1 MKVLKFGGTSVGS
14 SEAFQ
19 KVKQISLASAKQE
32 KTIVVVSAVSQM
44 TNLLQKIADKASV
57 GDESYYEDID
67 KLEQKHIK
75 IIRDLISIEKQSGV
89 IAEFK
94 TNLNRLE
101 DIVKGIFL
109 VEELTEKSSAL
120 VLSFGEKFSSRILFH
135 YFSDDS
141 KSVEYWDSTE
151 LVVANGKFLNA
162 QLNEELTRENL
173 LEANKS
179 EFSVAIMPG
188 FIARNK
194 DNQLT
199 TLGRGGSDYTASIVA
214 AHLKADRLEIW
225 TDVNGML
232 TADPS
237 MVKQATPLEKVSFD
251 EAMELSHFGAKV
263 IYPPSIQP
271 ALREGIPMVI
281 KNTFNASHPGTE
293 IVKSAPTKTDI
304 TGLSAIKNISVIDI
318 AGAGMVAIPGY
329 ASRVFKSLSDK
340 NVNIILITQA
350 SSEHSITIAINKE
363 DSSRAIEALE
373 DEFYFELQNG
383 KIQKLAIQ
391 DDLAIIA
398 LVGDN
403 MRSRG
408 GLSGK
413 AFSALGH
420 NGINIRAIAQG
431 SSEKN
436 ISMVVLQS
444 NLKKAMNVLHEEF
457 FLSDYKKIHLYLA
470 GLGNVGGSLIEQ
482 VKDQRKHLRE
492 NHNIEMVVVGM
503 INSRNYLIDRTGIDL
518 DNWKNALENSSKVS
532 NMEDF
537 HREATELNLRNSVFV
552 DNTAHEEI
560 SNFYEA
566 FLSSKI
572 SVACSNKIAA
582 SSSLQNY
589 KKLKNLARENRVS
602 YLFEANVGAG
612 LPIIDTINNLVSSG
626 DKIIRIEGVLS
637 GSLSFIFDN
646 YNGTTSFADIVSQAK
661 EEGYTEPDPRL
672 DLSGKDVAR
681 KILILAREGGY
692 DLEPEDVVSESF
704 MPESCLMPMGVEE
717 FISSLE
723 KEEDHFKKLYSDAS
737 SAGEKLKIVGVY
749 ENGSAKVQLKSL
761 DSSSPFSSLKGT
773 DNMVLIY
780 TERYP
785 DNPMIIQGAGA
796 GAAVTSAGVFGDI
809 MRTMN
814 H

>member
-19 KVKQISLASAKQE
+19 RVKQISLESAKQE

-44 TNLLQKIADKASV
+44 TNLLQKVADKASL
-57 GDESYYEDID
+57 GNEDYFEDISF
-67 KLEQKHIK
+67 LEQKHIS

-109 VEELTEKSSAL
+109 VEELTEKSTAL

-135 YFSDDS
+135 FFNNDS
-141 KSVEYWDSTE
+141 NGIEYWDSSE

-162 QLNEELTRENL
+162 QLNEELTKVNL

-179 EFSVAIMPG
+179 DFSVAVMPG

-194 DNQLT
+194 ENQLT

-214 AHLKADRLEIW
+214 AHLKASRLEIW
-225 TDVNGML
+225 TDVDGML

-237 MVKQATPLEKVSFD
+237 MVKQATPLKSVSFD

-271 ALREGIPMVI
+271 ALREGIPMVV
-281 KNTFNASHPGTE
+281 KNTFNPSNPGTE
-293 IVKSAPTKTDI
+293 IVKDAPSKTDI
-304 TGLSAIKNISVIDI
+304 TGLSAIKDISIIDI
-318 AGAGMVAIPGY
+318 SGAGMVAIPGY

-350 SSEHSITIAINKE
+350 SSEHSITIAIKNE
-363 DSSRAIEALE
+363 DSLRAIESLE
-373 DEFYFELQNG
+373 EEFDFEIQNG

-403 MRSRG
+403 MRRRG

-444 NLKKAMNVLHEEF
+444 DLRKAMNVLHEEF
-457 FLSDYKKIHLYLA
+457 FLSEFKKIHLYLA

-482 VKDQRKHLRE
+482 VKAQKQHLRD

-503 INSRNYLIDRTGIDL
+503 INSRKYIINRDGVDL
-518 DNWKNALENSSKVS
+518 DNWKQELDKSDSIS
-532 NMEDF
+532 NISEF
-537 HREATELNLRNSVFV
+537 HKEATELNLRNSVFV
-552 DNTAHEEI
+552 DNTAHEEV
-560 SNFYEA
+560 SDFYEA

-572 SVACSNKIAA
+572 SIACSNKIAA
-582 SSSLQNY
+582 SSSLENY
-589 KKLKNLARENRVS
+589 KKLKTLARKNRVS
-602 YLFEANVGAG
+602 YLYEANVGAG
-612 LPIIDTINNLVSSG
+612 LPIVDTINNLVSSG
-626 DKIIRIEGVLS
+626 DRITKIEGVLS

-646 YNGTTSFADIVSQAK
+646 YNGTTSFADIVKQAK
-661 EEGYTEPDPRL
+661 EEGYTEPDPRI

-681 KILILAREGGY
+681 KILILAREAGY
-692 DLEPEDVVSESF
+692 DLEAEEVLSESF
-704 MPESCLMPMGVEE
+704 MPESCLVPMGVDD

-723 KEEDHFKKLYSDAS
+723 KEEDHFKTLYADANN
-737 SAGEKLKIVGVY
+737 AGEKLKIVGVF
-749 ENGSAKVQLKSL
+749 ENGKAKVKLQSL
-761 DSSSPFSSLKGT
+761 DSTSPFSSLKGT

-809 MRTMN
+809 MRTMK

>member
-19 KVKQISLASAKQE
+19 RVKQISLDSASKE

-57 GDESYYEDID
+57 GDESYFEDMAL
-67 KLEQKHIK
+67 LEQKHIA

-109 VEELTEKSSAL
+109 VEELTEKSTAL

-135 YFSDDS
+135 FFNEDS
-141 KSVEYWDSTE
+141 TDVEYWDSSE
-151 LVVANGKFLNA
+151 LVVANGKFINA
-162 QLNEELTRENL
+162 QLNEELTKINL

-179 EFSVAIMPG
+179 DFSIAVMPG

-194 DNQLT
+194 ENQLT

-225 TDVNGML
+225 TDVDGML

-237 MVKQATPLEKVSFD
+237 MVKQATPLKSVSFD

-271 ALREGIPMVI
+271 ALKEGIPMVI
-281 KNTFNASHPGTE
+281 KNTFNPSHPGTM
-293 IVKSAPTKTDI
+293 IVSKAPIKTDI
-304 TGLSAIKNISVIDI
+304 TGLSAIKDISVIDI

-350 SSEHSITIAINKE
+350 SSEHSITIAIKDV
-363 DSSRAIEALE
+363 DSSRAIEALKE
-373 DEFYFELQNG
+373 EFSFELERG
-383 KIQKLAIQ
+383 KIKDLEVQE
-391 DDLAIIA
+391 DLAIIA

-444 NLKKAMNVLHEEF
+444 DLRKAMNVLHEEF
-457 FLSDYKKIHLYLA
+457 FLSEYKKIHLYLA
-470 GLGNVGGSLIEQ
+470 GLGNVGSSLVEQ
-482 VKDQRKHLRE
+482 VKAQKQHLRDV
-492 NHNIEMVVVGM
+492 HNVEMVVVGM
-503 INSRNYLIDRTGIDL
+503 INSRKYVIKRDGIDL
-518 DNWKNALENSSKVS
+518 ENWKQELENSNNVS
-532 NMEDF
+532 DMVEF
-537 HREATELNLRNSVFV
+537 HKEATELNLRNAVFV

-560 SNFYEA
+560 SNFYEK
-566 FLSSKI
+566 FLASKI
-572 SVACSNKIAA
+572 SIACSNKIAA
-582 SSSLQNY
+582 SSSLENY
-589 KKLKNLARENRVS
+589 KKLKELARKNRVS
-602 YLFEANVGAG
+602 YLYEANVGAG

-626 DKIIRIEGVLS
+626 DRVTKIEGVLS

-646 YNGTTSFADIVSQAK
+646 YDGTTSFADIVKQAK
-661 EEGYTEPDPRL
+661 DEGYTEPDPRI

-681 KILILAREGGY
+681 KILILARESGY

-704 MPESCLMPMGVEE
+704 MPESCLVPMGVDD

-723 KEEDHFKKLYSDAS
+723 KEEEHFKTMYLKAKN
-737 SAGEKLKIVGVY
+737 AGEKLKIVGTF
-749 ENGSAKVQLKSL
+749 ENGKAKVKLQSL
-761 DSSSPFSSLKGT
+761 DSSSPFSGLKGT

-780 TERYP
+780 TDRYP

-809 MRTMN
+809 MRTMK

>member
-14 SEAFQ
+14 SEAF
-19 KVKQISLASAKQE
+19 KRVKKISLESAQQE

-44 TNLLQKIADKASV
+44 TNLLQKVADKASS
-57 GDESYYEDID
+57 GDESYFDDITF
-67 KLEQKHIK
+67 LEQKHIA

-109 VEELTEKSSAL
+109 VEELTEKSTAL
-120 VLSFGEKFSSRILFH
+120 VLSFGEKFSSKILFH
-135 YFSDDS
+135 FFNEDS
-141 KSVEYWDSTE
+141 GSIEYWDSSE
-151 LVVANGKFLNA
+151 MVVANGKFLNA
-162 QLNEELTRENL
+162 QLNEELTKVNL
-173 LEANKS
+173 IEANKKD
-179 EFSVAIMPG
+179 FSVAVMPG

-194 DNQLT
+194 EGQLT

-214 AHLKADRLEIW
+214 AHLKASRLEIW
-225 TDVNGML
+225 TDVDGML

-237 MVKQATPLEKVSFD
+237 MVKQATPLKSVSFN

-271 ALREGIPMVI
+271 ALREGIPMVV
-281 KNTFNASHPGTE
+281 KNTFNPSHPGTE
-293 IVKSAPTKTDI
+293 IVGDAPSKTDI
-304 TGLSAIKNISVIDI
+304 TGLSAIKDISVIDI

-350 SSEHSITIAINKE
+350 SSEHSITIAIKKE
-363 DSSRAIEALE
+363 DSKRAVEALE
-373 DEFYFELQNG
+373 EEFDFEIQNG

-391 DDLAIIA
+391 DNLAIIA

-436 ISMVVLQS
+436 ISMVVFQS
-444 NLKKAMNVLHEEF
+444 DLRKAMNVLHEEF
-457 FLSDYKKIHLYLA
+457 FLSEYKKIHLYLA
-470 GLGNVGGSLIEQ
+470 GLGNVGGSLVEQ
-482 VKDQRKHLRE
+482 VKAQKQHLRD

-503 INSRNYLIDRTGIDL
+503 INSRKYIIDREGIDL
-518 DNWKNALENSSKVS
+518 DNWKQALDESTNVS
-532 NMEDF
+532 DMVEF
-537 HREATELNLRNSVFV
+537 HKEATELNLRNAVFV

-560 SNFYEA
+560 SDFYEA

-582 SSSLQNY
+582 SSSLENY
-589 KKLKNLARENRVS
+589 KKLKELARKNRVS
-602 YLFEANVGAG
+602 YLYEANVGAG
-612 LPIIDTINNLVSSG
+612 LPIVDTINNLVSSG
-626 DKIIRIEGVLS
+626 DKITKIEGVLS

-646 YNGTTSFADIVSQAK
+646 YNGSTSFADIVKQAK
-661 EEGYTEPDPRL
+661 EEGYTEPDPRI

-681 KILILAREGGY
+681 KILILAREAGY
-692 DLEPEDVVSESF
+692 DLEAEEVLSESF
-704 MPESCLMPMGVEE
+704 MPESCLQPMDVSE

-723 KEEDHFKKLYSDAS
+723 KEEDHFKTLYANANN
-737 SAGEKLKIVGVY
+737 AGEKLKIVGVF
-749 ENGSAKVQLKSL
+749 ENGKAKVKLQSL

>member
-19 KVKQISLASAKQE
+19 KVKQISLASSEQE

-44 TNLLQKIADKASV
+44 TNLLQKVADKASA
-57 GDESYYEDID
+57 GDESYFEDILL
-67 KLEQKHIK
+67 LEKKHIG

-109 VEELTEKSSAL
+109 VEELTEKSTAL

-141 KSVEYWDSTE
+141 KGVEYWDSSE

-162 QLNEELTRENL
+162 QLNEELTKVNL

-179 EFSVAIMPG
+179 DFTVAIMPG
-188 FIARNK
+188 FVARNK

-214 AHLKADRLEIW
+214 AHLNADRLEIW
-225 TDVNGML
+225 TDVDGML

-237 MVKQATPLEKVSFD
+237 MVKQATPLTSVSFD

-271 ALREGIPMVI
+271 ALREGIPMSI
-281 KNTFNASHPGTE
+281 KNTFNPSHPGTE
-293 IVKSAPTKTDI
+293 IVKYAPTETDI

-363 DSSRAIEALE
+363 DSFRAIEALE
-373 DEFYFELQNG
+373 DEFDFELQNG

-436 ISMVVLQS
+436 ISMVVFQS
-444 NLKKAMNVLHEEF
+444 DLRKAMNVLHEEF
-457 FLSDYKKIHLYLA
+457 FLSEFKKIHLYLA

-482 VKDQRKHLRE
+482 VKDQRKHLRD

-503 INSRNYLIDRTGIDL
+503 INSRKYVVDREGIDL
-518 DNWKNALENSSKVS
+518 DNWKEILDKSDKVS
-532 NMEDF
+532 NMSEF
-537 HREATELNLRNSVFV
+537 HKEATELNLRNAVFV

-560 SNFYEA
+560 SNFYKS
-566 FLSSKI
+566 FLASKI

-582 SSSLQNY
+582 SSSLNDY
-589 KKLKNLARENRVS
+589 KELKHLARKNRVA

-626 DKIIRIEGVLS
+626 DTITRIEGVLS

-646 YNGTTSFADIVSQAK
+646 YDGTTSFANIVKQAK

-681 KILILAREGGY
+681 KILILARESGY

-704 MPESCLMPMGVEE
+704 MPESCLMPMGVED
-717 FISSLE
+717 FILSLE
-723 KEEDHFKKLYSDAS
+723 KEEAHFKSLYSNAVDV
-737 SAGEKLKIVGVY
+737 GEKLKIVGVF
-749 ENGSAKVQLKSL
+749 EDGKAKVKLQSL
-761 DSSSPFSSLKGT
+761 NSSSPFASLKGT

>member
-1 MKVLKFGGTSVGS
+1 MKVLKFGGTSVGT
-14 SEAFQ
+14 SESFQ
-19 KVKQISLASAKQE
+19 KVKQISLESAKDQ

-44 TNLLQKIADKASV
+44 TNLLQKIADKASS
-57 GDESYYEDID
+57 GDESYFEDMLF
-67 KLEQKHIK
+67 LEKKHLD
-75 IIRDLISIEKQSGV
+75 IIRDLISIEKQSSV

-94 TNLNRLE
+94 TNLNRLD

-109 VEELTEKSSAL
+109 VEELTEKSTAL
-120 VLSFGEKFSSRILFH
+120 VLSFGEKFSSQILFH
-135 YFSDDS
+135 YFEEDS
-141 KSVEYWDSTE
+141 NVVYWDSSDI
-151 LVVANGKFLNA
+151 VVANGKFLNA
-162 QLNEELTRENL
+162 QLNEELTKANL
-173 LEANKS
+173 IEANKS
-179 EFSVAIMPG
+179 DFAVAVMPG

-194 DNQLT
+194 NNQLT

-214 AHLKADRLEIW
+214 AHLKANRLEIW

-237 MVKQATPLEKVSFD
+237 MVKQATPLKSVSFD

-271 ALREGIPMVI
+271 ALREGIPMVV
-281 KNTFNASHPGTE
+281 KNTFNPSHPGTE
-293 IVKSAPTKTDI
+293 IVKDAPSKTDI
-304 TGLSAIKNISVIDI
+304 TGLSAIKDISVIDI

-329 ASRVFKSLSDK
+329 ASRVFKSMSDK

-350 SSEHSITIAINKE
+350 SSEHSITIAIKNE
-363 DSSRAIEALE
+363 DSQRAISALE
-373 DEFYFELQNG
+373 NEFEFELNNG
-383 KIQKLAIQ
+383 KIQPLAIQ
-391 DDLAIIA
+391 NDLAIIA

-436 ISMVVLQS
+436 ISMVVFQKD
-444 NLKKAMNVLHEEF
+444 LKKAMNVLHEEF
-457 FLSDYKKIHLYLA
+457 FLSEYKKIHLYLA
-470 GLGNVGGSLIEQ
+470 GLGNVGGSLINQ
-482 VKDQRKHLRE
+482 VKAQKQHLRE
-492 NHNIEMVVVGM
+492 NHNLEMVVVGM
-503 INSRNYLIDRTGIDL
+503 INSRKFIIDDQGIDL
-518 DNWKNALENSSKVS
+518 DNWESVMDKSDNVS
-532 NMEDF
+532 DMKEF
-537 HREATELNLRNSVFV
+537 HKQATDLNLRNSVFV

-560 SNFYEA
+560 ANYYEA

-572 SVACSNKIAA
+572 SVTCSNKIAA
-582 SSSLQNY
+582 SSSLSNY
-589 KKLKNLARENRVS
+589 KKLKELARKNRVS
-602 YLFEANVGAG
+602 YLYEANVGAG
-612 LPIIDTINNLVSSG
+612 LPIVDTINNLVSSG
-626 DKIIRIEGVLS
+626 DRITKIEGVLS

-646 YNGTTSFADIVSQAK
+646 YNGTIPFADIVKQAK
-661 EEGYTEPDPRL
+661 EEGYTEPDPRI

-681 KILILAREGGY
+681 KILILAREAGY
-692 DLEPEDVVSESF
+692 DLDAEEVISESF
-704 MPESCLMPMGVEE
+704 MPESCLQPMDVSE

-723 KEEDHFKKLYSDAS
+723 KEEDHFNSLYTNANN
-737 SAGEKLKIVGVY
+737 AGEKLKIVGVF
-749 ENGSAKVQLKSL
+749 ENGKAMVKLQSL